1 MADTSLPAT
10 PVADPSEHAVRRW
23 YPLGRRGTLNTLREM
38 QRYRLTPADLPPTPR
53 GPDGPCHQP
62 IVLWDALEL
71 RPVLVPC
78 RQAGELRCPTC
89 AAARRREVRRIAHEG
104 FLNQRQAGRVL
115 SLVTVTAPGETSGHR
130 RWSVTGPRGHRP
142 VCGCETAMPHGVG
155 FWNGEAGGR
164 WNRLRTDL
172 AREYPG
178 FQFFRGAEP
187 QDGKRRVTGPG
198 RQAIHYHLLTSTDE
212 PIDPAV
218 LQRFALAAGFGC
230 NVQVDRIKPGPGSSK
245 AIGYV
250 SKYVTKCADSR
261 SEIPWEKV
269 DPETGEVVSSR
280 ATFRA
285 WSQSKKF
292 GVRMKEHRA
301 AVAAQRRRHAERLRA
316 LPVPQAADD
325 PVVLVLD
332 VDPAPPD

>member
-1 MADTSLPAT
+1 MAEASLPLSGLPDAL
-10 PVADPSEHAVRRW
+10 EHAARRW
-23 YPLGRRGTLNTLREM
+23 YRLGRRGTLNTLREM
-38 QRYRLTPADLPPTPR
+38 QRYRLTPADLPPSPL

-62 IVLWDALEL
+62 VLLWDAHEL

-78 RQAGELRCPTC
+78 RQAGETVCPPC
-89 AAARRREVRRIAHEG
+89 AIARRREVRRIAHEG
-104 FLNQRQAGRVL
+104 FLHQRDAGRVL

-130 RWSVTGPRGHRP
+130 RWSVTGPSSDRP
-142 VCGCETAMPHGVG
+142 VCGCEDSMPHGIG
-155 FWNGEAGGR
+155 FWNGEAGDR
-164 WNRLRTDL
+164 WNRLRTAL

-178 FQFFRGAEP
+178 LQFFRGAEP
-187 QDGKRRVTGPG
+187 QDGKRRTTGPG
-198 RQAIHYHLLTSTDE
+198 RQAIHYHLLTSTDT

-230 NVQVDRIKPGPGSSK
+230 NVQAARIKDGPESSK
-245 AIGYV
+245 AIAYV

-269 DPETGEVVSSR
+269 DPETGEIVSSR

-285 WSQSKKF
+285 WSQSKNF

-301 AVAAQRRRHAERLRA
+301 AVAAQRRRRAEHLRA
-316 LPVPQAADD
+316 LVPAAPAQAVRSEAT
-325 PVVLVLD
+325 
-332 VDPAPPD
+332 PAAAASPD